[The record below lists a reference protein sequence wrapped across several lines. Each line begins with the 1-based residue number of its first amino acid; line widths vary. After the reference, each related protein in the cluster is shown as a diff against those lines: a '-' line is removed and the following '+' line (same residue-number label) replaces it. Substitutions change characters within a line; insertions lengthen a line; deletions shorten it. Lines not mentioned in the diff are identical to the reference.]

1 MQYAVPYL
9 AIEKAATH
17 THHKNSYPAPSAED
31 IYQLIKKRK
40 ENKDFAGSFIVAF
53 NGEKYALSITDWEKA
68 RNFLYTEGAFFDGTT
83 WKEDSEIGK
92 AFKKAT
98 RFFKDKYDENVYT
111 GLPVDFL
118 P

>member
-1 MQYAVPYL
+1 MQYAIPYL
-9 AIEKAATH
+9 SIEKAATH

-68 RNFLYTEGAFFDGTT
+68 RNFLNTEGAFFDGTT

-98 RFFKDKYDENVYT
+98 RFFKDKYDGNVYT
-111 GLPVDFL
+111 GLPVYFL

>member
-53 NGEKYALSITDWEKA
+53 NGEKYVLQLQT
-68 RNFLYTEGAFFDGTT
+68 
-83 WKEDSEIGK
+83 GK
-92 AFKKAT
+92 KQGIF
-98 RFFKDKYDENVYT
+98 
-111 GLPVDFL
+111 
-118 P
+118 